1 MRTLT
6 YGPYTIELFTE
17 ESSQGIVYAVM
28 DGQCAEDT
36 WSLLNGHK
44 LALAVIS
51 GVDWN
56 WELSPW
62 STPKTFRGGADFGG
76 QGPALLDVL
85 THQIIPF
92 TEAKLG
98 YVPKFRGIAG
108 YSLAGLFALWS
119 VYQTDL
125 FDRATSIS
133 GSLWFD
139 RFLEFMKA
147 NTPKVKFIYL
157 SLGDK
162 EKAAR
167 NPRLAAVEDC
177 TIQAAELLSAQ
188 GIPITFEMNC
198 GGHFQDVPARIA
210 RGIRALGQK

>member
-28 DGQCAEDT
+28 GGQCAEDI

-51 GVDWN
+51 SVDWN
-56 WELSPW
+56 RELSPW
-62 STPKTFRGGADFGG
+62 SAPKAFRGGEDFGG

-85 THQIIPF
+85 TDQIIPF
-92 TEAKLG
+92 IEKKLG

-108 YSLAGLFALWS
+108 YSLASLFALWS

-125 FDRATSIS
+125 FDRAASIS

-139 RFLEFMKA
+139 GFLEFMKA
-147 NTPKVKFIYL
+147 NTPKVKFIYI

-177 TIQAAELLSAQ
+177 TIQAAELLRAQ
-188 GIPITFEMNC
+188 GIPTAFEMNR
-198 GGHFQDVPARIA
+198 GGHFQDIPARIT
-210 RGIRALGQK
+210 RGIQALEEK